1 MIGLKIKIRDTKP
14 VSVTLHFSAAHRLK
28 FQVLQWDGVAIA
40 LSQDQLSFRNSSRTW
55 KVQGSDKRLCHEAHK
70 DFRDQGS
77 TNIDFHLFVTTFF
90 IIVIVVLKNQFQN
103 YYCVAKVM
111 NQVCALQ
118 LNALD
123 ELCY

>member
-70 DFRDQGS
+70 DLRDIPGY

-90 IIVIVVLKNQFQN
+90 IIVIVVS
-103 YYCVAKVM
+103 
-111 NQVCALQ
+111 
-118 LNALD
+118 
-123 ELCY
+123 

>member
-1 MIGLKIKIRDTKP
+1 MKIRDTKP

-70 DFRDQGS
+70 DFRDQHPR
-77 TNIDFHLFVTTFF
+77 ILIF
-90 IIVIVVLKNQFQN
+90 IFLSPPSS
-103 YYCVAKVM
+103 
-111 NQVCALQ
+111 Q
-118 LNALD
+118 LSLLYQKLIPKSLLHCQSY
-123 ELCY
+123 EPSLCSSA